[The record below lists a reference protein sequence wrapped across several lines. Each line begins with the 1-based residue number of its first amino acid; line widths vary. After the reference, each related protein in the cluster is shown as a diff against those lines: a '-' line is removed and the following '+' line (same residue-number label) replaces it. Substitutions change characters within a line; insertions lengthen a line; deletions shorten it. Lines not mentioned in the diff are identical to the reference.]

1 MDDFDDL
8 ILSVWCVTSSLR
20 SREAGSLACW
30 HNQTAGCT
38 TGTCN
43 PAMNGINERGVIKNN
58 SQRHASSCEIKLVDY
73 QCLGNLGRFNLR
85 IDAASDGVAQTRAQ
99 RLKVQ
104 WVELQIARG
113 GKSLIWPRIPCEC
126 IGYAPH
132 ILLLQKFI

>member
-1 MDDFDDL
+1 M
-8 ILSVWCVTSSLR
+8 
-20 SREAGSLACW
+20 
-30 HNQTAGCT
+30 
-38 TGTCN
+38 GTCN
-43 PAMNGINERGVIKNN
+43 PAMNGVNERGVMENK
-58 SQRHASSCEIKLVDY
+58 SQGHASSCEIKLADY
-73 QCLGNLGRFNLR
+73 QCLGNLGRSNLR
-85 IDAASDGVAQTRAQ
+85 MDAASDGVEETRAQ